1 MQPAE
6 IDEGARRERGEIGV
20 SRGLARSADVA
31 GALQKLR
38 REKQELVA
46 SKGAGHD
53 QKKARGDAV
62 TLSPAIRR
70 LVGGFRD
77 PMGHESM
84 IDYANIMIACAWII
98 RPPARSNVMTQQ

>member
-1 MQPAE
+1 MRALYVPNPATAEFKSGNESSNERAIREPVQPAE
-6 IDEGARRERGEIGV
+6 IDEGARRERAEIGV

-53 QKKARGDAV
+53 QKSAR
-62 TLSPAIRR
+62 RR
-70 LVGGFRD
+70 GYARPRD
-77 PMGHESM
+77 PAADRR
-84 IDYANIMIACAWII
+84 I
-98 RPPARSNVMTQQ
+98 P